1 MFDDKVL
8 RWLLENDNPPVR
20 LLTLT
25 RLLHRS
31 ESDPEVQEARSR
43 VMEYSVTREILSH
56 SAEIWSAGPRM
67 AWSFKGK
74 LWNVVYLGYFRA
86 DGRDP
91 RIAPGVEAMLTQG
104 WIRDDFGCYTS
115 AGLTAFRRLG
125 YGSHQAVIEGTE
137 ALAQRLLADGGLTCM
152 GMNTSLM
159 PRCYMALPKLLLCF
173 AEVPPA
179 ERSPALLQAIDWI
192 TEELVS
198 HQVFVYL
205 PSNEKAWDEVRP
217 RSKRKA
223 DYPQGWTP
231 DTWRDSERTRF
242 LAERGMGELQPKTV
256 WTRFGFPLNYNSDIL
271 EAMVA
276 LATADAPMSEKLES
290 PLQII
295 RNKRTKDGVW
305 LMEKS
310 LNGQMWADVEV
321 KGNPSKWL
329 TVFALLVLDHFEN
342 KEHSLWTL

>member
-104 WIRDDFGCYTS
+104 WIRDGFGCYHVCGFGLRS
-115 AGLTAFRRLG
+115 AAG

-137 ALAQRLLADGGLTCM
+137 AWQ
-152 GMNTSLM
+152 
-159 PRCYMALPKLLLCF
+159 
-173 AEVPPA
+173 
-179 ERSPALLQAIDWI
+179 
-192 TEELVS
+192 
-198 HQVFVYL
+198 
-205 PSNEKAWDEVRP
+205 
-217 RSKRKA
+217 
-223 DYPQGWTP
+223 
-231 DTWRDSERTRF
+231 
-242 LAERGMGELQPKTV
+242 
-256 WTRFGFPLNYNSDIL
+256 
-271 EAMVA
+271 
-276 LATADAPMSEKLES
+276 TASC
-290 PLQII
+290 
-295 RNKRTKDGVW
+295 
-305 LMEKS
+305 
-310 LNGQMWADVEV
+310 
-321 KGNPSKWL
+321 
-329 TVFALLVLDHFEN
+329 
-342 KEHSLWTL
+342 